1 MNSRDHADSSH
12 CFHRFEY
19 LILMRFHG
27 VVDRLSDQC
36 HNRVPKMIH
45 EVDGQGVDVLR
56 RNRASP

>member
-1 MNSRDHADSSH
+1 MNPRDHADLSS

-19 LILMRFHG
+19 LIFLRLHG
-27 VVDRLSDQC
+27 VVDHLSDQC

>member
-1 MNSRDHADSSH
+1 MNPRDHADSSNN
-12 CFHRFEY
+12 FYGFVY

>member
-1 MNSRDHADSSH
+1 MNPLGNADSSNN
-12 CFHRFEY
+12 FHRPKY
-19 LILMRFHG
+19 LILKRFNG

>member
-1 MNSRDHADSSH
+1 MNPRNHADSSN
-12 CFHRFEY
+12 CFYRFEY
-19 LILMRFHG
+19 LILKRFNG

>member
-1 MNSRDHADSSH
+1 MNPRDHADSSN
-12 CFHRFEY
+12 CFHFFEY
-19 LILMRFHG
+19 LILMRFYG

-56 RNRASP
+56 RYRASP

>member
-1 MNSRDHADSSH
+1 MNPRDHADSSNR
-12 CFHRFEY
+12 FHFVEY
-19 LILMRFHG
+19 LILMRYQG

-45 EVDGQGVDVLR
+45 EGDGQGVDVLR

>member
-1 MNSRDHADSSH
+1 MNPRDHADSSND
-12 CFHRFEY
+12 FYRFEY
-19 LILMRFHG
+19 LVHMRFHG

-56 RNRASP
+56 SNRASP

>member
-1 MNSRDHADSSH
+1 MNPRDHADSSNY
-12 CFHRFEY
+12 FYRFEY
-19 LILMRFHG
+19 LILKRFNG

>member
-1 MNSRDHADSSH
+1 MHLRDHADASH
-12 CFHRFEY
+12 YFYRFEY

-27 VVDRLSDQC
+27 VVDRFSDQC